1 MVEVRRNVRAFVL
14 IFSLGGVADHCGTL
28 VRDPWAILKSRVSR
42 ESTRLFSRDRQP
54 SS

>member
-28 VRDPWAILKSRVSR
+28 VRVRGRSLNSRVSR
-42 ESTRLFSRDRQP
+42 ESTRLCSRDRQP